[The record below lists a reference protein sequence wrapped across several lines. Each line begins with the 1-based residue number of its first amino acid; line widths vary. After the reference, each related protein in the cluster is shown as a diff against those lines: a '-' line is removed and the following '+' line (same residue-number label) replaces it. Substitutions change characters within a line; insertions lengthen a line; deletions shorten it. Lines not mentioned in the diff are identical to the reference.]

1 MREWLNK
8 KGISPVIAT
17 ILLVGIVIVIAL
29 IVFMWVKGIQ
39 KETCTK
45 FDGRNVDLVCGD
57 VKFEADYSNGNLQIS
72 NNGNIP
78 IFSLK
83 IKVVKSGSYET
94 YDIGTMAGNSWP
106 GIGLNTGSTFSGDI
120 SGYVSGA
127 ETILVTPVLLAT
139 CQNEGEKTYTCNE
152 DAYSKEVG
160 IF

>member
-1 MREWLNK
+1 MRVWLK
-8 KGISPVIAT
+8 RRGISPVIAT

-29 IVFMWVKGIQ
+29 IVFMWVKGVQ

-57 VKFEADYSNGNLQIS
+57 VEFAADYSGGNLQIS

-78 IFSLK
+78 IYSLK
-83 IKVVKSGSYET
+83 VKVVKGGSYET
-94 YDIGTMAGNSWP
+94 YDIGTMASSWP
-106 GIGLNTGSTFSGDI
+106 GIGLNTGSAFSGNI

-127 ETILVTPVLLAT
+127 ETILVTPVLMAT
-139 CQNEGEKTYTCNE
+139 CQNEGEKAYTCNE
-152 DAYSKEVG
+152 DAYSKEIG